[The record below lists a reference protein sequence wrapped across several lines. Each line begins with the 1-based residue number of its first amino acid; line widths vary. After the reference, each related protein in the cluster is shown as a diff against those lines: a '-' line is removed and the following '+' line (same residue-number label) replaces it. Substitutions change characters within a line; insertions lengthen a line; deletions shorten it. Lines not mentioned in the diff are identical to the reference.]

1 MQGHNLRI
9 RGKTQ
14 EKIGRGRAD
23 ITYHDTGHQKSGH
36 LPHTL
41 RYREQDAERYQRT
54 QKGSEHQRKGTECP
68 VLCHEQHHAERY
80 RKTRARGDTEHKGT
94 GNGVRKIGLQEKAR
108 DRKRSA
114 EEQCHQCARQTYL
127 E

>member
-1 MQGHNLRI
+1 MQGYNLGI
-9 RGKTQ
+9 RREAQ

-23 ITYHDTGHQKSGH
+23 ITYHDTGHQKSRH
-36 LPHTL
+36 LPHAL
-41 RYREQDAERYQRT
+41 RYREQDAERYKGA

-68 VLCHEQHHAERY
+68 VVCHEEHHAECH
-80 RKTRARGDTEHKGT
+80 RKTRARRDTEHKGT
-94 GNGVRKIGLQEKAR
+94 CNGIRKIGLQEKTR

-114 EEQCHQCARQTYL
+114 EQQGHQGARQPYL